1 MLSENIEKLLK
12 NIEETCYECDRKPNS
27 VMLVAVTK
35 TVDPDRISEA
45 VSYGLTELGENKV
58 QELTSKYPLLPNFI
72 KWHMI
77 GHLQRNKVK
86 YIIDKVKL
94 IQSVDSLKLAEEIDR
109 QSKKKSL
116 KMDILIEVNIGE
128 EESKFGIKPEEA
140 LEFALSLQEFQNIRL
155 RGLMTVAPFFE
166 DSERVR
172 PYMRK
177 MRTLFKDL
185 QGMALPQQSIDILSM
200 GMSNDY
206 RIAIEEGST
215 MIRVGSIIF
224 GERHY

>member
-12 NIEETCYECDRKPNS
+12 SIEETCYACDRKPNS

-109 QSKKKSL
+109 QSKKNSL

-140 LEFALSLQEFQNIRL
+140 LEFALSLQAFQNIRL

-172 PYMRK
+172 PYMKK
-177 MRTLFKDL
+177 MQTLFKDL